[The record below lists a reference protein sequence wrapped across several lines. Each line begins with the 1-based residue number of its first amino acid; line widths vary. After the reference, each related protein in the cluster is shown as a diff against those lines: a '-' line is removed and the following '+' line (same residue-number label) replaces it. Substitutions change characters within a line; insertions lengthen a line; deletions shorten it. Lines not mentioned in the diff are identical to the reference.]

1 MKKSVW
7 YILTVSILIF
17 SCSPKFQEFNDS
29 GFGGGFAIKPTKN
42 NQTTATRNNDSH
54 FTNVLFEDSI
64 VYDESFRNNETQVF
78 TTSLTSLELSSNF
91 NSKFK
96 YNAWKTENQ
105 LFSIKNKQQKAL
117 IQQNI
122 IPNKRSSFYRWYFF
136 ILAVIAFLGTLYG
149 IVDLTGPGAGTLE
162 AILSILLGIAGII
175 STIVFIYY
183 SLKVDKFIRNRCL
196 LTKIALVLWFFIPI
210 SIPLFLIGI
219 IYDYF
224 KNGIKFK

>member
-17 SCSPKFQEFNDS
+17 RCSPKFQEFNDS

-42 NQTTATRNNDSH
+42 NQTTTTRNNDSH

-64 VYDESFRNNETQVF
+64 VYAESFRNNEAQVF
-78 TTSLTSLELSSNF
+78 TTGLTSLELRSN
-91 NSKFK
+91 FK
-96 YNAWKTENQ
+96 YNASKTENQ

-149 IVDLTGPGAGTLE
+149 IIDLTGPGAGTLA
-162 AILSILLGIAGII
+162 AILSVLLGIAGII